1 MILAVIDGH
10 GGGIGS
16 YIIKRLREEDGL
28 NALEIIA
35 LGTNSLAT
43 SAMMKARANRG
54 ASGENAITYV
64 VRQVDMITGSFNI
77 VMANSMLG
85 ELTPKMAEAIA
96 SSTALKILLPLPI
109 EKISLIGYNYE
120 PLPHLTD
127 KLIQKIKEIV
137 IEHAQVTTQAKAG
150 DLGKKEKVESRV

>member
-1 MILAVIDGH
+1 LVVAIIDGH

-16 YIIKRLREEDGL
+16 YIIKRLREEDEL
-28 NALEIIA
+28 SDLEIIA

-54 ASGENAITYV
+54 ASGENAIIYV
-64 VRQVDMITGSFNI
+64 VPQVDIIIGSVHI
-77 VMANSMLG
+77 IMANSMLG

-96 SSTALKILLPLPI
+96 SSNALKLLLPVPQESVSI
-109 EKISLIGYNYE
+109 IGYQYE

-127 KLIQKIKEIV
+127 KLIQKIKELIA
-137 IEHAQVTTQAKAG
+137 IQG
-150 DLGKKEKVESRV
+150 NNKEIRESRV